1 MKHVLVLALL
11 STLSFAISAKEVY
24 NIARTY
30 TIYPSTIVAMAKVES
45 SLGKQILGDN
55 GKSLGILQVQVS
67 TLKFLA
73 TKDRKL
79 AWVLNYKE
87 KILETMLLT
96 NEPFNIYV
104 GSSYLN
110 YLVERYGYRH
120 GVMRYNGGHTNWTYY
135 NKVKKAM
142 K

>member
-1 MKHVLVLALL
+1 MRVLLILLIALNL
-11 STLSFAISAKEVY
+11 HAISAKEVY
-24 NIARTY
+24 DIARTY

-45 SLGKQILGDN
+45 SLDKQILGDN
-55 GKSLGILQVQVS
+55 GRSLGILQVQVS

-73 TKDRKL
+73 TKNKKL

-110 YLVERYGYRH
+110 YLVKRYGYRH

-135 NKVKKAM
+135 NKVKGEM
-142 K
+142 R